1 VRRLLLVLALGGCFG
16 GRLDGN
22 MRPAVLNR
30 LDALPDDS
38 DEKRDAILDQAGQ
51 TAGPE
56 QRKGQTKTGRKVE
69 TGAAWLAA
77 IVGQAFSKSENVT
90 LGGAVSFDENTVF
103 TDTPPHKSKPAAKAP
118 EEADATTLVPWVKL
132 DKPPGE

>member
-38 DEKRDAILDQAGQ
+38 DEKRDAILDQAG
-51 TAGPE
+51 
-56 QRKGQTKTGRKVE
+56 
-69 TGAAWLAA
+69 
-77 IVGQAFSKSENVT
+77 
-90 LGGAVSFDENTVF
+90 
-103 TDTPPHKSKPAAKAP
+103 
-118 EEADATTLVPWVKL
+118 
-132 DKPPGE
+132 